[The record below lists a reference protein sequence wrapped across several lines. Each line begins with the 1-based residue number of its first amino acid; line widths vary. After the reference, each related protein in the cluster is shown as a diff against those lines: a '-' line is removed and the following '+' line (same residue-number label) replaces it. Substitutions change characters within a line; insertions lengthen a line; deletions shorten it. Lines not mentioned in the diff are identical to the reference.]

1 MSKKLALIMSEGR
14 NLITY
19 PSIVNSISILSEHKY
34 DLDVFLPISA
44 KPNHFNSKVNFMTY
58 VMTYVG
64 RFALLRSLYHHTRI
78 RKYTCFIAYH
88 VDAFI
93 IASLVGIIQQAP
105 VIYHNLEIL
114 GYDRLTT
121 IKLRIK
127 KILEIF
133 FNKRAIIT
141 VTQDKNR
148 LKLLSEA
155 NRIASHKIITI
166 PNTYTKTYRN
176 ESNYLRVKFNIKE
189 DRIIILYVGGIEA
202 WALDEKLLDSVKGW
216 PENFVLVMHGWS
228 RDGYIRK
235 LKPIIRQN
243 RERIYVDNEILEE
256 EEYSELVSSG
266 DVCLAWY
273 KSDSPKN
280 VHYVGL
286 SSGRFAQ
293 YLRCGLPIV
302 APKYLPDFKRILS
315 TNKIGELAKDE
326 YDIKNAA
333 EKILKNYSY
342 YRNNTFRYFENY
354 LDFRLYFRN
363 ILDILEQI
371 PTSKTH

>member
-19 PSIVNSISILSEHKY
+19 PSIVNSISILNEYKY

-44 KPNHFNSKVNFMTY
+44 KPNHFNSRVNFI
-58 VMTYVG
+58 TYVG
-64 RFALLRSLYHHTRI
+64 RFTLLKSLYHHTKI
-78 RKYTCFIAYH
+78 RRYNCFIAYH

-93 IASLVGIIQQAP
+93 IASLVGIIQQVP

-114 GYDRLTT
+114 GYDQLTT
-121 IKLRIK
+121 VKLRIEK
-127 KILEIF
+127 LLEIF
-133 FNKRAIIT
+133 FNKRAVIT

-148 LKLLSEA
+148 LKLLTEA
-155 NRIASHKIITI
+155 NKIASNKIITI
-166 PNTYTKTYRN
+166 PNTYMKAYRN

-189 DRIIILYVGGIEA
+189 DRTIILYIGGIEA
-202 WALDEKLLDSVKGW
+202 WALDEKLLDSVKEW
-216 PENFVLVMHGWS
+216 PENCVLVMHGWS
-228 RDGYIRK
+228 RDGYIQK

-266 DVCLAWY
+266 DVGLAWY

-280 VHYVGL
+280 VYHIGL

-293 YLRCGLPIV
+293 YLRCGLPII
-302 APKYLPDFKRILS
+302 APRYLPDFKRILS

-342 YRNNTFRYFENY
+342 YRNNAFCYFENY
-354 LDFRLYFRN
+354 LDFRIYFRN

>member
-1 MSKKLALIMSEGR
+1 MSKKLALIMSFKGR

-19 PSIVNSISILSEHKY
+19 PSIVNSIRILREYKY
-34 DLDVFLPISA
+34 DLDVFLPMGV
-44 KPNHFNSKVNFMTY
+44 KPNHFNRKVNFITY
-58 VMTYVG
+58 TK
-64 RFALLRSLYHHTRI
+64 RFTLLKSLYYHTRI
-78 RKYTCFIAYH
+78 RKYTCFIAYD

-93 IASLVGIIQQAP
+93 ITSLVRIIQQVP
-105 VIYHNLEIL
+105 VIYYNLEIF
-114 GYDRLTT
+114 GYDQLTT
-121 IKLRIK
+121 IKSRIK
-127 KILEIF
+127 KLLEIF
-133 FNKRAIIT
+133 FNKRVIAT

-148 LKLLSEA
+148 LKLLAKA
-155 NRIASHKIITI
+155 NKIASDKIITI
-166 PNTYTKTYRN
+166 PNTYMKTYRN
-176 ESNYLRVKFNIKE
+176 KSNYLRVKFNIKE
-189 DRIIILYVGGIEA
+189 NKTIILYIGGIEV
-202 WALDEKLLDSVKGW
+202 WALDEKLLDSVKEW

-228 RDGYIRK
+228 RDGYIQK

-266 DVCLAWY
+266 DVGLAWY
-273 KSDSPKN
+273 KSDLPKN
-280 VHYVGL
+280 VYHIGL

-293 YLRCGLPIV
+293 CLRCGLPVI
-302 APKYLPDFKRILS
+302 APRYLPDFKRILS

-342 YRNNTFRYFENY
+342 YRNNAFCYFENY
-354 LDFRLYFRN
+354 LDFKVYFRN

-371 PTSKTH
+371 PTSRIR

>member
-19 PSIVNSISILSEHKY
+19 PSIVNSISILSQYKY

-44 KPNHFNSKVNFMTY
+44 KPNHFNSKVNFITY
-58 VMTYVG
+58 TG
-64 RFALLRSLYHHTRI
+64 RFTLLKSLYHHTRI
-78 RKYTCFIAYH
+78 RKYNCFIAYH

-93 IASLVGIIQQAP
+93 VASLVGIIQQVP

-121 IKLRIK
+121 IKLRIEK
-127 KILEIF
+127 LLEIF

-148 LKLLSEA
+148 LKILTET
-155 NRIASHKIITI
+155 NRIASNKIITI
-166 PNTYTKTYRN
+166 PNTYMKTYKN
-176 ESNYLRVKFNIKE
+176 KSNYLRVKFNIKE
-189 DRIIILYVGGIEA
+189 DRTIILYVGGIEA

-228 RDGYIRK
+228 GDGYIQK

-266 DVCLAWY
+266 DVGLAWY
-273 KSDSPKN
+273 KTDSPKN
-280 VHYVGL
+280 VYHIGL

-293 YLRCGLPIV
+293 YLRCGLPII
-302 APKYLPDFKRILS
+302 APGYLPDFERILS

-342 YRNNTFRYFENY
+342 YRNNAFCYFENY
-354 LDFRLYFRN
+354 LDFRTHFRN
-363 ILDILEQI
+363 ILDILEQM